1 VVLLVVGGELFSR
14 GAVSAAVLSKFVFYS
29 GVISS
34 SIQSIADMVA
44 DLFKS
49 LGASEAVFALLDTPT
64 APLPDAVTPPCAD
77 ACCVPSSAAATAAVE
92 FRDVRFSYPA
102 RPGVLVLDGVSL
114 KVDPGQQVAL
124 VGLSG
129 SGKSTVLQ
137 LLMAFYQ
144 PTGGAITLNGHNTAG
159 LNPKWLRAMM
169 GVVGQEPPLFSIS
182 LRRNIA
188 YADDSLSD
196 DAVRAAAAQACATDF
211 IHAMPDGYE
220 TLVGP
225 KGVQLSGG
233 QKQRI
238 AIARAVIRNPPLLV
252 LDEATSALDAE
263 SEAAVQSALD
273 VAMRGRSV
281 LVVAHRLSTVRGAST
296 IIVMKAGR
304 VVESGT
310 HEALLTARG
319 QYYNLVR
326 GQIADEPS
334 AGSP

>member
-1 VVLLVVGGELFSR
+1 
-14 GAVSAAVLSKFVFYS
+14 
-29 GVISS
+29 
-34 SIQSIADMVA
+34 
-44 DLFKS
+44 
-49 LGASEAVFALLDTPT
+49 
-64 APLPDAVTPPCAD
+64 
-77 ACCVPSSAAATAAVE
+77 
-92 FRDVRFSYPA
+92 
-102 RPGVLVLDGVSL
+102 LVLDGVSL